1 MSTEHGPILRR
12 GTTTTNITPI
22 GTTASGT
29 GLPTESTTTSFAND
43 NVGTASGHDQGSGF
57 SGLRQSGISLV
68 GGGSVVISYLS
79 LNSTNSGNEQTL
91 STSAPNNVITN
102 NNAGISLPT
111 PVGKH
116 FKMIGYYVTGAVY
129 ESFVVTG
136 SPTPSSTTN
145 PNTGHALI
153 NTYVANIW

>member
-1 MSTEHGPILRR
+1 MPSTEHGPIQRR
-12 GTTTTNITPI
+12 GSVTTQLTQLDNT
-22 GTTASGT
+22 GT
-29 GLPTESTTTSFAND
+29 GLPQQSSTTSFVND
-43 NVGTASGHDQGSGF
+43 TVGPADGHDQPSGF
-57 SGLRQSGISLV
+57 AGLRQNGFSLA
-68 GGGSVVISYLS
+68 GGGSAVIAYIELGSI
-79 LNSTNSGNEQTL
+79 NSGNEQT
-91 STSAPNNVITN
+91 TTISAPNSVLTN
-102 NNAGISLPT
+102 EQPGTSLPT

-136 SPTPSSTTN
+136 SPSPSSTTN